1 VLEKT
6 GQRYGLNRGNE
17 VKNIEAKA
25 YLSHTRVVP
34 DAQGCTDW
42 LGSVDWKVEKH
53 APDMNGG
60 DEGSGELRVTRGDSP
75 SVFEGAKGDFNK
87 NLLSKRLRISF
98 MPSILFLSL
107 YLVHTT

>member
-1 VLEKT
+1 MPV
-6 GQRYGLNRGNE
+6 N
-17 VKNIEAKA
+17 VVISFHAFI
-25 YLSHTRVVP
+25 LSLFLIFGPH
-34 DAQGCTDW
+34 W
-42 LGSVDWKVEKH
+42 LGSVDWNVEKH

-60 DEGSGELRVTRGDSP
+60 DEGNGELRVARGDSP

-98 MPSILFLSL
+98 MPSILSLSL